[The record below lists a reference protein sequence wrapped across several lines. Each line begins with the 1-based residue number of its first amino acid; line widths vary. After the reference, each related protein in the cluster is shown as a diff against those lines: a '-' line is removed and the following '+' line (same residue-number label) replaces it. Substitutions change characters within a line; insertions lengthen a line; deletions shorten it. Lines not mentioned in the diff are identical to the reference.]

1 MYFPSPS
8 KDEEARRQ
16 TGRRKVMAWLAR
28 NWFWVL
34 IAIAFIAM
42 HVFGIREALVNK
54 AGTKGTKTLRK
65 DAP

>member
-1 MYFPSPS
+1 
-8 KDEEARRQ
+8 
-16 TGRRKVMAWLAR
+16 MAWLAR

-42 HVFGIREALVNK
+42 HVFALREAIVNK
-54 AGTKGTKTLRK
+54 AAMKETKTLRK